1 MLLQQTNNKIITKQQ
16 KKFLKMGVPKNFH
29 QTVNLPKMAE
39 ALNELSFYDFEYS
52 VVLTENY
59 NKQLREAEILG
70 HIIET
75 DLNVIGRGGDLE
87 FRCTKSFSALDDETA
102 NNKITEWL
110 DTKVDKG
117 EISHYEINGMNSNT
131 FYEELEE
138 RHLDKLFVKEEKGT
152 N

>member
-1 MLLQQTNNKIITKQQ
+1 
-16 KKFLKMGVPKNFH
+16 V
-29 QTVNLPKMAE
+29 
-39 ALNELSFYDFEYS
+39 SF
-52 VVLTENY
+52 TENY

-75 DLNVIGRGGDLE
+75 DLNVIGRGVDLE
-87 FRCTKSFSALDDETA
+87 FRCTKSFSALDDEAA

-138 RHLDKLFVKEEKGT
+138 KHLDKLFVKEEKGT

>member
-1 MLLQQTNNKIITKQQ
+1 
-16 KKFLKMGVPKNFH
+16 MGVPKNFH

-87 FRCTKSFSALDDETA
+87 FRCTKSFSALDDESA
-102 NNKITEWL
+102 NNKIREWL

-117 EISHYEINGMNSNT
+117 RKPINFLVPPLSLHTIFPGIST
-131 FYEELEE
+131 KLLE
-138 RHLDKLFVKEEKGT
+138 FVT
-152 N
+152 NRKVPDISFPCT